1 MASAPSAYELLTDIA
16 CGAEVEARQPYGFPA
31 VTFAAG

>member
-1 MASAPSAYELLTDIA
+1 MRSAPPAYELPTDIA

-31 VTFAAG
+31 VVFAAS